1 MTIAVKKYAK
11 LEVTF
16 LKSCPILFESLYFVP
31 NILSTNGI
39 SSHQRNIQML
49 MTELWKIIKEH
60 APPIME
66 SNSNGRSITYNF
78 RKLQEFQ
85 SEKERTVFYSLETL
99 SHKQRNTGN
108 LFKSGIKQWIC
119 KKRPSRLCN
128 VFVPKLGFIWH
139 MALSWY
145 CLWFEL

>member
-1 MTIAVKKYAK
+1 M
-11 LEVTF
+11 
-16 LKSCPILFESLYFVP
+16 LYFRSLAQFCLNLFTLCQIFCPRMVYLV
-31 NILSTNGI
+31 IKGI
-39 SSHQRNIQML
+39 F

-85 SEKERTVFYSLETL
+85 SEKERTVFYGLETL

-108 LFKSGIKQWIC
+108 LFKSDIKQWIS
-119 KKRPSRLCN
+119 KKRPFRLCK

>member
-1 MTIAVKKYAK
+1 
-11 LEVTF
+11 
-16 LKSCPILFESLYFVP
+16 
-31 NILSTNGI
+31 
-39 SSHQRNIQML
+39 ML

-60 APPIME
+60 APSIME
-66 SNSNGRSITYNF
+66 SKSNGRSITYNF

-128 VFVPKLGFIWH
+128 VFVPKLGFI
-139 MALSWY
+139 
-145 CLWFEL
+145 